1 MKKEF
6 KKILDHPIDRRT
18 FLKAVGAGT
27 VATLFSG
34 QATMEEVFAA
44 SPKVGILQ
52 LGTCAGCQVSLTE
65 FGLDMRY
72 ISSSSPTVADI
83 LPTIDIKYAPLL
95 VDVLAESFEHMDSLD
110 ICIIEGIAGPT
121 VESSELLDH
130 ARSISTKVVALGDCA
145 SYGGVPGLNS
155 RKGLLDLHPINE
167 VISVDAYI
175 RGCPPQPEQIW
186 YMVTG
191 GAIGEAIKPGRV
203 CDPCIYDPKGPQASE
218 LGQPGCKKHL
228 GCQGHDSPW
237 QCGAT
242 RSTGGKAPCTLVDDI
257 CIGCYRD
264 QYPLTPYYVKGQVQ
278 MRNQYGAGNETPS
291 GNTTNATTNT
301 TANKTRMIG
310 KR

>member
-203 CDPCIYDPKGPQASE
+203 CDSCIYDPEGPQASE

-278 MRNQYGAGNETPS
+278 MRNQY
-291 GNTTNATTNT
+291 
-301 TANKTRMIG
+301 NKRNH
-310 KR
+310 KHNSKQNKNDR

>member
-6 KKILDHPIDRRT
+6 KQILDHPIDRRT

-203 CDPCIYDPKGPQASE
+203 CDSCIYDPEGPQASE

-278 MRNQYGAGNETPS
+278 MRNQYGAGNEHKHNS
-291 GNTTNATTNT
+291 
-301 TANKTRMIG
+301 KQRMIG
-310 KR
+310 K